1 MYGQIAVVFFFFFL
15 IIIILLK
22 KKEIPHTRRVYKKI
36 KENRC
41 LEQEEK
47 VRRADMAREME
58 KTLLFEETSWR

>member
-1 MYGQIAVVFFFFFL
+1 
-15 IIIILLK
+15 LK